1 MVFTRSLSGEMFLST
16 SKFLDFLS
24 PVKNIKLALVYAFS
38 IGHFAIVPTG
48 QVIVTAF
55 NENTKEEIMMAE
67 GSLSPSDKVVT
78 RGLRDQKP
86 ATKASKSDDSFN
98 PYEEDDS
105 VNRETEEIFNP
116 YLEDGAGSSSV
127 DQLLL
132 ALAKSLGKQ
141 SP

>member
-1 MVFTRSLSGEMFLST
+1 M
-16 SKFLDFLS
+16 
-24 PVKNIKLALVYAFS
+24 I
-38 IGHFAIVPTG
+38 
-48 QVIVTAF
+48 
-55 NENTKEEIMMAE
+55 AE
-67 GSLSPSDKVVT
+67 GSQSPSDKVVT
-78 RGLRDQKP
+78 RSLRDQKT

-132 ALAKSLGKQ
+132 ALAKSGKTITINA
-141 SP
+141 SDLNIDEDFKSKE